1 MRISATSGSMAINN
15 EVLNIN
21 GQAQAQAAGRAGPRC
36 VAGLSARGRADGF
49 RPSAMLERASGPLH
63 CRVAWLVCCPV
74 VCLSLF
80 LFKVLIELNGRTTRT
95 RKLGTQHAALD
106 GRRWMCAK
114 WLGVS

>member
-1 MRISATSGSMAINN
+1 MSKKQKPERSRVRISATSGSMAINN

-74 VCLSLF
+74 VLVF
-80 LFKVLIELNGRTTRT
+80 
-95 RKLGTQHAALD
+95 
-106 GRRWMCAK
+106 
-114 WLGVS
+114 